1 MACTSP
7 LSKRSLPCQTG
18 LVGCVVAF
26 MLFLQVK
33 PYQCVLFPQTTPEDL
48 DCACDA
54 PYSCSTQCL
63 NKIVIPPPTS
73 SARSAAQ
80 RLAGSSSSPLAQQ
93 HSAGCHVYS
102 TCPKADALG
111 AVPRLRGTSSATV
124 LN

>member
-63 NKIVIPPPTS
+63 NKIVIPRPQAVHDLLHSGWQATAAYHWPSSILPVATS
-73 SARSAAQ
+73 TAHAPKRM
-80 RLAGSSSSPLAQQ
+80 RLAL
-93 HSAGCHVYS
+93 
-102 TCPKADALG
+102 CPG
-111 AVPRLRGTSSATV
+111 
-124 LN
+124 